1 MAPKMRTTHREL
13 DLISIPEDIPEL
25 GIEAGMRGTVNT
37 VYEDGRGGQGL
48 YVEVSRKD
56 GTTAG
61 FVQLEAD
68 ETSGDGVWQVTA
80 YSAFD

>member
-1 MAPKMRTTHREL
+1 MAPKMRTTYWEL

-25 GIEAGMRGTVNT
+25 GIEAGMRGTVDT
-37 VYEDGRGGQGL
+37 VYDDGRGGQGR

-61 FVQLEAD
+61 FVSSKPTILL
-68 ETSGDGVWQVTA
+68 VTA
-80 YSAFD
+80 AGR

>member
-1 MAPKMRTTHREL
+1 MAPKMRTTYREL

-25 GIEAGMRGTVNT
+25 GIETGMRGTVDT
-37 VYEDGRGGQGL
+37 VDDDGRGGQGL
-48 YVEVSRKD
+48 YVEISRED

-61 FVQLEAD
+61 FVQLEAND
-68 ETSGDGVWQVTA
+68 TSGDGGWQVTA